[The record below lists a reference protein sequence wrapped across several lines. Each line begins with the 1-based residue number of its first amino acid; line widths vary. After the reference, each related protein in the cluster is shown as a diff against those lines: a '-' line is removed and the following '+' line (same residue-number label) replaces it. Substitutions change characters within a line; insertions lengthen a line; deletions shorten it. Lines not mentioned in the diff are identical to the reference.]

1 MPLLGSSARIT
12 LGQSPRQP
20 RGSDPR
26 FPSSPVPS
34 PHTDRLNLEGKSCIL
49 GTHLPVLQIG
59 QLPPGG
65 AGQGHS
71 DGNGSASGAPQV
83 PGSSG
88 ALVPDSRLILERLPV
103 AMERPLGR
111 ARREGR
117 GCVTVGHPFSPSDTC
132 TCFSLFS
139 LLVTAIL
146 PATCLTSLL
155 HPQHFLGCHY
165 CPCSTS
171 SAWSSRL
178 SKTTTLDREPR
189 RLASCVDS

>member
-26 FPSSPVPS
+26 FPSSPVSS
-34 PHTDRLNLEGKSCIL
+34 PHTDHLNLEGKGCIL
-49 GTHLPVLQIG
+49 GTHLPVLEIG

-71 DGNGSASGAPQV
+71 DGNGSASG
-83 PGSSG
+83 GSSG
-88 ALVPDSRLILERLPV
+88 ALVPGSRLILERLP
-103 AMERPLGR
+103 AARERPLVGPGG
-111 ARREGR
+111 REGACDS
-117 GCVTVGHPFSPSDTC
+117 GA
-132 TCFSLFS
+132 S
-139 LLVTAIL
+139 LLAFRSLHLLLLPVLSAGDSNSACNVPNRP
-146 PATCLTSLL
+146 PATPALLGVSLLSLL
-155 HPQHFLGCHY
+155 HRL
-165 CPCSTS
+165 SVVE
-171 SAWSSRL
+171 RL

>member
-1 MPLLGSSARIT
+1 MPLLGSSARIM

-20 RGSDPR
+20 HGSDPR
-26 FPSSPVPS
+26 FPSSPVSS
-34 PHTDRLNLEGKSCIL
+34 PHTDHLNLEGKGCIL
-49 GTHLPVLQIG
+49 GTHLPVLEIG

-71 DGNGSASGAPQV
+71 DGNGSASEAPRS
-83 PGSSG
+83 PG
-88 ALVPDSRLILERLPV
+88 ALVPDSRLILQRLP
-103 AMERPLGR
+103 AARERPLGR
-111 ARREGR
+111 ARGEGR
-117 GCVTVGHPFSPSDTC
+117 GCVTVGRPC
-132 TCFSLFS
+132 TCFFSLFS
-139 LLVTAIL
+139 LLVTAYL
-146 PATCLTSLL
+146 PATCLTGLL
-155 HPQHFLGCHY
+155 HPQHLGCHY